1 MAGSLPKGGGGGPTE
16 GELPLGRSDETKEEE
31 EMRRRRVCVGHAVS
45 ALVLLAALL
54 VGGGQSVCGADS
66 ALIIAGQFEIPL
78 LDPHATVSG
87 TAALV
92 YMQVCEGL
100 TRFEPGTSTIVP
112 HLAERW
118 EISEDLTRYT
128 FYLRQG
134 IDFTDGAPFNAE
146 AVKLN
151 IERALALGQA
161 PSTRLR
167 DVSSVDVL
175 DEFTVRINLS
185 RPSTAFLSNV
195 NVKAGFL
202 SPKAIADHATDS
214 DPWATEWF
222 NNNLVGTGPYILVE
236 WIPGDRVIL
245 TRNPDYW
252 GGWDGAYI
260 ETIVRRTVPEYTTR
274 KLLLET
280 GEVDFI
286 DYLQPD
292 DAESLR
298 SIPGVEIKYIPTIN
312 VGWFVFQFQDPVMW
326 NLDLRK
332 ALSWAFPYEE
342 ANAIAGWGSQ
352 QLVGP
357 MPDSVPGHDSTLFR
371 YHTDLDKAA
380 EYLAA
385 AGYGP
390 GELTLNLIDYSTDRN
405 RRWYEAFY
413 SNLQSIGVT
422 LEREESSW
430 GQYSPWMASD
440 NKDRGHMFV
449 VVHWP
454 NFPDP
459 TEYLNL
465 YFEGTLGSPP
475 QFPRDYE
482 NLQLNWLLGEAA
494 SERDPERRAHLYS
507 EAQQI
512 IVDQAL
518 GIWAVHFYD
527 AIAVKSYVKGIVFTP
542 ANFGV
547 YDFYNM
553 HIED

>member
-1 MAGSLPKGGGGGPTE
+1 
-16 GELPLGRSDETKEEE
+16 
-31 EMRRRRVCVGHAVS
+31 MRRRRGCVCYAVS
-45 ALVLLAALL
+45 VLAILVAIL
-54 VGGGQSVCGADS
+54 VGGGQSIYGADS
-66 ALIIAGQFEIPL
+66 VLTIAGLFDIPTV
-78 LDPHATVSG
+78 DPHATLSG
-87 TAALV
+87 TAASV
-92 YMQVCEGL
+92 FMPVCEGL
-100 TRFEPGTSTIVP
+100 TQFEPGTSKIVP

-118 EISEDLTRYT
+118 EISEDQTQYT

-134 IDFTDGAPFNAE
+134 IVFTDGAPFNAE

-167 DVSSVDVL
+167 AVSSVDVL
-175 DEFTVRINLS
+175 DEYTVRFNLS
-185 RPSTAFLSNV
+185 GPSTTFLSNV
-195 NVKAGFL
+195 NVKAGL
-202 SPKAIADHATDS
+202 VSPKAIADHATDS

-222 NNNLVGTGPYILVE
+222 NNHLVGTGPYMLVE

-252 GGWDGAYI
+252 GGWDGPHI
-260 ETIVRRTVPEYTTR
+260 DTIVRRTVPEYTTR

-286 DYLQPD
+286 DNLQPD

-298 SIPGVEIKYIPTIN
+298 SIPGVEIKYMPTIN
-312 VGWFVFQFQDPVMW
+312 VGWFVFEFQDPVMW

-357 MPDSVPGHDSTLFR
+357 MPDSVPGHDSTLFQ

-385 AGYGP
+385 AGYEP
-390 GELTLNLIDYSTDRN
+390 GELTLNLIDYTTDRN

-413 SNLQSIGVT
+413 SNLQAIGVT
-422 LEREESSW
+422 LDREESSW
-430 GQYSPWMASD
+430 GQYSPWMASQS
-440 NKDRGHMFV
+440 KDRGHMFV
-449 VVHWP
+449 IVHWP
-454 NFPDP
+454 NFPDA
-459 TEYLNL
+459 TEFLNL
-465 YFEGTLGSPP
+465 YFEGTLEDPP
-475 QFPRDYE
+475 QFPRDYVDP
-482 NLQLNWLLGEAA
+482 QLNWLLSEAA

-507 EAQQI
+507 EAQQF

-518 GIWAVHFYD
+518 GIWGVHFYD
-527 AIAVKSYVKGIVFTP
+527 AIAVKDYVKGIVFTP

-553 HIED
+553 YIED